1 MSISNKQSQLVKRI
15 ALIIQYSGNRFHG
28 WQRQPYHRTVQ
39 EDIENTIA
47 KSLGYK
53 VSIHGAGRTDAGVHA
68 TAQVAHFD
76 YVGPIPP
83 KRLAKVINRYLPE
96 DILIRN
102 SEEVSTNWH
111 ARFSAQWRRY
121 RYTLYTNKNSNLF
134 VKSFSW
140 HYYRYPLKIKLMV
153 DALTSLLG
161 THHLTAFRKE
171 GSQRTHSWVE
181 IQDIECYRKGA
192 FVHVE
197 IQANGF
203 LYGMVRLLIGMLVEV
218 GIGKLSLA
226 NFNQIWRNQGRKHV
240 RHSAPANGLC
250 LLGVGYPEVSF
261 SSNLYLDT
269 QPLFETNQIICE
281 D

>member
-1 MSISNKQSQLVKRI
+1 MSISNRQSQPTKRI
-15 ALIIQYSGNRFHG
+15 ALIIQYSGHRFHG

-39 EDIENTIA
+39 EDIENTIS

-68 TAQVAHFD
+68 TSQVAHFD
-76 YVGPIPP
+76 YVGLIPP
-83 KRLAKVINRYLPE
+83 KRLAKVLNRYLPE

-102 SEEVSTNWH
+102 SEEVPIDWH

-121 RYTLYTNKNSNLF
+121 RYTLYTNKNPNLF
-134 VKSFSW
+134 AKSFSW
-140 HYYRYPLKIKLMV
+140 HYYRYPLKVRLML
-153 DALTSLLG
+153 DALISLLG
-161 THHLTAFRKE
+161 THHLIAFQKK
-171 GSQRTHSWVE
+171 GSQRTHSWIE
-181 IQDIECYRKGA
+181 IQDVECYRKEA
-192 FVHVE
+192 FIHIE

-203 LYGMVRLLIGMLVEV
+203 LYGMVRLLIGILVEV

-226 NFNQIWRNQGRKHV
+226 DFNQIWRNQKREHV

-250 LLGVGYPEVSF
+250 LLGVGYPEFSF
-261 SSNLYLDT
+261 SSNLYLDA
-269 QPLFETNQIICE
+269 QPLFETSQITCE